1 MLFSFF
7 GQKESLCPACQG
19 FFKKYKLS
27 EAKSGDFLKNPQGLT
42 FTSRK
47 RHSDTF
53 ARKKGEQPSK
63 KGTSCPS
70 FRKKS
75 FEITIEKTV
84 Y

>member
-27 EAKSGDFLKNPQGLT
+27 EAKSGDFLKNPKGLT

-63 KGTSCPS
+63 IVSMI
-70 FRKKS
+70 FYKKES
-75 FEITIEKTV
+75 ILLK
-84 Y
+84 

>member
-53 ARKKGEQPSK
+53 ARKKGEL
-63 KGTSCPS
+63 S
-70 FRKKS
+70 FAKKS
-75 FEITIEKTV
+75 
-84 Y
+84 